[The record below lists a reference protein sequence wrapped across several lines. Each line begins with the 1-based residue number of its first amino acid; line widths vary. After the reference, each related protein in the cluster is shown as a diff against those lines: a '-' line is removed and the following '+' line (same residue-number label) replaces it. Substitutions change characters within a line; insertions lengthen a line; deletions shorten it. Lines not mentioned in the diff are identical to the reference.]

1 MPFVP
6 SDESN
11 SKKSVILWIHGGGYL
26 GGQGM
31 AYDGSY
37 LAGIGNVIV
46 VAINYRL
53 EAFGFFST
61 GDDVAPGNYGLWDQK
76 MAIQWVHDNID
87 SFVGDANSITLAGE
101 SAGGFS
107 VALQAL
113 HPSNKGLFHRVIAQ
127 SGVSNSMTTFD
138 NARSTAKLI
147 SKSLNCSTDLN
158 SETMMCIRGKSFD
171 DIHDAF
177 MALPTRLPGSLDIH
191 VALTL
196 APVVDGVFLKDSAEN
211 ILMGDSSGSLDFFKS
226 LDVII
231 GTCEAEGILLPFG
244 YMMPVLNQLPFNL
257 MEGIPSEFLCEHVV
271 PPLVRDYVKNKT
283 NLIPDICQK
292 YASNGTLQDGENNG
306 INLVGDVLF
315 YTQAVQ
321 SLNVHASGKQSG
333 KHFQYSF
340 KRLSMYSK
348 MLQTILPWIDGAGHG
363 AEIQF
368 LFPPNPAEYNL
379 TVTDVSVAAVVMEYW
394 ANFAKTGYVFIY
406 TIGSESHLNE

>member
-1 MPFVP
+1 
-6 SDESN
+6 
-11 SKKSVILWIHGGGYL
+11 
-26 GGQGM
+26 
-31 AYDGSY
+31 
-37 LAGIGNVIV
+37 
-46 VAINYRL
+46 
-53 EAFGFFST
+53 
-61 GDDVAPGNYGLWDQK
+61 
-76 MAIQWVHDNID
+76 
-87 SFVGDANSITLAGE
+87 
-101 SAGGFS
+101 
-107 VALQAL
+107 
-113 HPSNKGLFHRVIAQ
+113 
-127 SGVSNSMTTFD
+127 MTTFD

-158 SETMMCIRGKSFD
+158 SETMMCIRWKSFD

-177 MALPTRLPGSLDIH
+177 MALPIRPPGSLDIH

-196 APVVDGVFLKDSAEN
+196 APVVDGVFLKESTEN
-211 ILMGDSSGSLDFFKS
+211 ILMSDSSGSLDFFKS

-257 MEGIPSEFLCEHVV
+257 MGGIPSEFLCEHVV

-292 YASNGTLQDGENNG
+292 YASNGTLQDGGNNG

-321 SLNVHASGKQSG
+321 SLNVHASGKQNG

-348 MLQTILPWIDGAGHG
+348 MLQAILPWIDGAGHG
-363 AEIQF
+363 AEIQL

-394 ANFAKTGYVFIY
+394 ANFAKTEYVFIY
-406 TIGSESHLNE
+406 TIGSKSHLNE